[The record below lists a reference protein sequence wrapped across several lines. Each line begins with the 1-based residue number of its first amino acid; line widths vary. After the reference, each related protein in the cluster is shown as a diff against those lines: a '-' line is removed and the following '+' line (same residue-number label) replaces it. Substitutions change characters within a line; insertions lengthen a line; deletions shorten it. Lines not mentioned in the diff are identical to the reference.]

1 MHRRNITRAGVVA
14 AVGAISLVAGS
25 SVASAAPAAAKAG
38 ATKTSLAKSQAKPQ
52 LGPGGRVIVLLKNQ
66 TTSAMAKTSAL
77 RVQATAAHSAVSEVS
92 GRISKSGGTVST
104 SYSLINAV
112 SAKLTQSQADA
123 LAADGNV
130 AQIVPDAVIHEAAA
144 DANSAA
150 STPPETTPA
159 PGVCPTDP
167 NSVQLGP
174 EALRVTNA
182 DSDVPGAKTAR
193 SLGYDGTGVKV
204 AFMAEGIDI
213 NNPDFIRNGHSI
225 FSDYKDFSGDGL
237 NVPTSGGEAFL
248 DASAIAAQGNKVY
261 DVSHFSA
268 RVLDRA
274 CKIRVEGEAPG
285 VSLVGLKVFG
295 EAGSTTTSGFLQAIE
310 YAVNVDHVNIL
321 SQSFGGSPL
330 PSTAQDVTA
339 VADAAAI
346 AAGVTVV
353 ASTGDA
359 GITNTIS
366 SPADGPGIIAA
377 GASTTYQFDLQTG
390 YAAARLPGIRGWL
403 DNNISSLS
411 SSGFDTTAGTTTLVA
426 PGELNYAVCST
437 DLTMYQDCADY
448 AGNAIGLEASGG
460 TSESAPIISGV
471 AALVIQAYKQG
482 HGGAVPTPAQV
493 EDILTSSATDISAPA
508 EQQGAGLVN
517 AYAAVKLAKAFGS
530 TTTSTTPVIQSSA
543 SSFTATAA
551 PSTKETFTD
560 TVTNHGSTTQKVAVS
575 GRSLGAYSRIAT
587 TTTTLSDASSPKYV
601 DFQGLTDNVST
612 IKFTVPAGVDRLS
625 DSIAWQA
632 ASLELAARVRM
643 TIVDPQG
650 RLAAYSLPQ
659 GIGNYGHVEV
669 ANPVAGTWTAYITSR
684 LTKFGGTEGA
694 VRFAASVASYGSFA
708 TISPSSL
715 TLAPGKSGTVKVTT
729 FTNSTPGDRAGS
741 LVLTP
746 AGGTATTIPVTLRST
761 IPAGFQRFSQTLTG
775 PNGRDEYPGVVFH
788 YAVVVPA
795 GTPELNAAVHLPGNP
810 NAPYQAELV
819 SPSGDIASFGSSI
832 VNTTAGL
839 AQNRG
844 AQLHVI
850 SPATGTWS
858 LIVDFAPTVSGTT
871 ITTPFTVT
879 TDDRAR
885 TATAAG
891 LPDSSSV
898 TLKAGKAVTVQVKV
912 KNTGPSPESFFVDGR
927 LSGTITY
934 KLPGL
939 TGDDTQAPI
948 GPGVNQPLFLV
959 PTHTTQLTESLTTT
973 GSKAVQFDTSWGIG
987 DPDLESTAGTTATVN
1002 YATSSGTYVP
1012 QGLWGMVPD
1021 QVGPYAVAP
1030 KPEPATASASV
1041 TTAPFDPAV
1050 TSTTGDLWLQG
1061 LDATSPLA
1069 TVTVAPGQ
1077 TATIPVTI
1085 KPTGGHRVVSGT
1097 LYVDDYSN
1105 VANEYG
1111 FLGQQNGSEVVALPY
1126 TYTVG

>member
-1 MHRRNITRAGVVA
+1 MHRRTITRSGVVG
-14 AVGAISLVAGS
+14 AVGAISLVAGLG
-25 SVASAAPAAAKAG
+25 VATATPTTTPSGTTAKTSAA
-38 ATKTSLAKSQAKPQ
+38 AKPQ

-66 TTSAMAKTSAL
+66 TTNATAKTSAQ
-77 RVQATAAHSAVSEVS
+77 RVQASAARSAVAEVS
-92 GRISKSGGTVST
+92 GRISKSGGKISQ

-112 SAKLTQSQADA
+112 SATVSQSQADA
-123 LAADGNV
+123 LAADSNV
-130 AQIVPDAVIHEAAA
+130 AKVVPDAVIHEAAA
-144 DANSAA
+144 GSNGTASA
-150 STPPETTPA
+150 PPETTPA
-159 PGVCPTDP
+159 AGVCPTNP

-225 FSDYKDFSGDGL
+225 FSDYEDFSGDGL
-237 NVPTSGGEAFL
+237 NAPTTGGEAFL

-285 VSLVGLKVFG
+285 VSLVGLKVF
-295 EAGSTTTSGFLQAIE
+295 STGGISTTSGFLQAIQ

-321 SQSFGGSPL
+321 SESFGGSPL

-339 VADAAAI
+339 AADAAAI

-366 SPADGPGIIAA
+366 SPADGPGVIAA

-390 YAAARLPGIRGWL
+390 YAGARLPGIRGWV

-411 SSGFDTTAGTTTLVA
+411 SSGFDTNGGTTTLVA

-437 DLTMYQDCADY
+437 DLTMYSECADY
-448 AGNAIGLEASGG
+448 AGDADGLEASGG

-482 HGGAVPTPAQV
+482 HSGAVPTPAQV

-517 AYAAVKLAKAFGS
+517 AYAAVKLAKAFGG
-530 TTTSTTPVIQSSA
+530 TTSSTTPVIQSSA

-551 PSTKETFTD
+551 ASAKETFTD
-560 TVTNHGSTTQKVAVS
+560 TVTNRGSTTQTVAVS
-575 GRSLGAYSRIAT
+575 GRTLGAYTRVAT
-587 TTTTLSDASSPKYV
+587 TTATLSDATSPKYV
-601 DFQGLTDNVST
+601 DFQGLTDNIATVH
-612 IKFTVPAGVDRLS
+612 FTVPAGKDRLS
-625 DSIAWQA
+625 SSIAWQA
-632 ASLELAARVRM
+632 ASLDLSARVRM
-643 TIVDPQG
+643 TLVDPQG
-650 RLAAYSLPQ
+650 RLVAYSLPQ

-669 ANPVAGTWTAYITSR
+669 ANPVAGTWTAYIQSR
-684 LTKFGGTEGA
+684 LTKFGGTQGA
-694 VRFAASVASYGSFA
+694 VRFAASVASYGAFG
-708 TISPSSL
+708 TIHPSSL
-715 TLAPGKSGTVKVTT
+715 TLAPGKSGTVTVTT
-729 FTNSTPGDRAGS
+729 STKPSPGDRSGS

-746 AGGTATTIPVTLRST
+746 AGGTATTVPVTLRSV
-761 IPAGFQRFSQTLTG
+761 IPAGTQRFSQTLTG

-788 YAVVVPA
+788 YALDVPA
-795 GTPELNAAVHLPGNP
+795 GTPEVNAAVNLPGNP
-810 NAPYQAELV
+810 NNPYQVELV
-819 SPSGDIASFGSSI
+819 SPSGDIASFGSSV

-844 AQLHVI
+844 AQVHVLA
-850 SPATGTWS
+850 PVPGTWS
-858 LIVDFAPTVSGTT
+858 LLVDFAPTVSGTT
-871 ITTPFTVT
+871 ITTPVTIT

-891 LPDSSSV
+891 LPNSPSV

-912 KNTGPSPESFFVDGR
+912 KNTGPAPEYFFVDSR
-927 LSGTITY
+927 LNSTTTY
-934 KLPGL
+934 HLKGL
-939 TGDDTQAPI
+939 NGDDTQAPVE
-948 GPGVNQPLFLV
+948 PGANEPLYLV
-959 PTHTTQLTESLTTT
+959 PTHTTQLNESVTTT
-973 GSKAVQFDTSWGIG
+973 GTKPLQFDTSWGIG
-987 DPDLESTAGTTATVN
+987 DPDVESSTGTTASVS
-1002 YATSSGTYVP
+1002 YAASGGNHVP
-1012 QGLWGMVPD
+1012 QGVWFVVAD
-1021 QVGPYAVAP
+1021 QVGPFATAP
-1030 KPEPATASASV
+1030 TPEPATASASV
-1041 TTAPFDPAV
+1041 NTLAFDPAV
-1050 TSTTGDLWLQG
+1050 TSPTGDLWLQG
-1061 LDATSPLA
+1061 LDASSPLS
-1069 TVTVAPGQ
+1069 TVAVAPGQ

-1085 KPTGGHRVVSGT
+1085 KPTGAHRVVTGT
-1097 LYVDDYSN
+1097 LYVDDFSN
-1105 VANEYG
+1105 VANQYG
-1111 FLGQQNGSEVVALPY
+1111 FTALPNASEVTALPY